1 MYNGAVVYL
10 SWLRPF
16 PTFQA
21 HLRPIQA
28 RLRPHPSTI
37 SYQLDFHLL
46 QTAAQFLG
54 ISVAVTLRTIF
65 VLDMIFFVMLGKLA
79 SKHDFLP
86 DCSVT
91 P

>member
-54 ISVAVTLRTIF
+54 ISVAVTLRTFF
-65 VLDMIFFVMLGKLA
+65 VLDMIFL
-79 SKHDFLP
+79 
-86 DCSVT
+86 
-91 P
+91 